1 MAAAAHASA
10 AASTG
15 GGSIRVLHRRFVLA
29 LLLEGHTN
37 DDVRAVLE
45 REDLDEVDDAS
56 LNRMR
61 SELSPPKRFSAR
73 SRKHRASVEYLDG
86 LGVSALIHHEP
97 DAEDA
102 LRLLR
107 LPKARDVAECG
118 LVLRVP
124 LEAIVVQLRHQGVTA
139 TPKAIERFEEWFW
152 CVSGFDRSTLRVILE
167 VRAVRRALRRI
178 SSDDERAAAL
188 RAARSDP
195 RVLAASL
202 PTTALSWHITLGAL
216 GHAPATLAVDKVL
229 EHVRSHAALR
239 AAESAMR
246 GGPGDEARGTA
257 FISILR
263 AAHELHQQVVPA
275 DAVLRDGLSTLRLGT
290 DASQVP
296 TIAPISDGRHTV
308 DLQPRAEA
316 DQSDVPPDAVEE
328 EGTEIDFPS

>member
-139 TPKAIERFEEWFW
+139 TPKAIERFEKGLEIPGPH
-152 CVSGFDRSTLRVILE
+152 VEPEAARTAGVTEYISGFLYKAWHYLQGAFDFFRDWMLDIEKSTKDID
-167 VRAVRRALRRI
+167 ALLKE
-178 SSDDERAAAL
+178 S
-188 RAARSDP
+188 
-195 RVLAASL
+195 
-202 PTTALSWHITLGAL
+202 GA
-216 GHAPATLAVDKVL
+216 GQ
-229 EHVRSHAALR
+229 E
-239 AAESAMR
+239 
-246 GGPGDEARGTA
+246 
-257 FISILR
+257 
-263 AAHELHQQVVPA
+263 
-275 DAVLRDGLSTLRLGT
+275 
-290 DASQVP
+290 
-296 TIAPISDGRHTV
+296 
-308 DLQPRAEA
+308 
-316 DQSDVPPDAVEE
+316 
-328 EGTEIDFPS
+328 